1 MYVGTGCFHRREI
14 LCGRRFTEDYQE
26 DWKRG
31 TMDKTQESIDEIEE
45 KAKSLAACMYEHGTL
60 WGYEIGLKYGY
71 PAEDIITGLA
81 IHCRGWMS
89 VHNNPPRPAF
99 LGVAPTTLAQRH
111 LLVPRGKMIHTTILV
126 RKASF

>member
-1 MYVGTGCFHRREI
+1 
-14 LCGRRFTEDYQE
+14 
-26 DWKRG
+26 
-31 TMDKTQESIDEIEE
+31 
-45 KAKSLAACMYEHGTL
+45 MYEHGTL

-111 LLVPRGKMIHTTILV
+111 LLVPRGKMIHTTTLV